1 MLLLMGLLLPLRR
14 NASSPRLSQ
23 HLLQELHPQTKV
35 IVHEEGTKVES
46 PSNISSA
53 LVLYSRGFGK
63 IEVWRSVVTN
73 PSRLVGSSCCAAS
86 HSGSQ
91 VLVHASPRPDLVD
104 HSILVSQVLQEL
116 SASSPISNSDAQ
128 TACGG
133 CSSVCLPRPTIY
145 ICSSM
150 KIIMWN
156 CQGAAKPS
164 FPHPRAGSRE
174 KAIVALMASLIW
186 YARNQR
192 IFQGHFIPPA
202 HLLRLCVYFHKNQ
215 FFSST
220 SFPPG
225 EPTQSRIWGNPQLFL
240 QFYSM
245 NFISWTPPPLGV
257 LTINFDGAVTA
268 ERAAGSFI
276 IRNHEGAML
285 AIGGNLLP
293 AVAVPFAEL
302 IEVWLGVK
310 YLFTHL
316 YSQCV
321 WIQGDS
327 SIVITWLKNLQ
338 RNRMSLSPWMQD
350 IKI

>member
-1 MLLLMGLLLPLRR
+1 MVYGPWIRAARVPVDPAAPGSGSSPSMSSSVAPTDNSWITPKKVASKPSSKPNKEILTPYVGGSRFSSLSLEEDSTFSAVMPMEVLHSEGDAFTHGVASTSKEKRKQSPTQSAPPTR
-14 NASSPRLSQ
+14 ASS
-23 HLLQELHPQTKV
+23 
-35 IVHEEGTKVES
+35 
-46 PSNISSA
+46 SN
-53 LVLYSRGFGK
+53 K
-63 IEVWRSVVTN
+63 
-73 PSRLVGSSCCAAS
+73 
-86 HSGSQ
+86 
-91 VLVHASPRPDLVD
+91 
-104 HSILVSQVLQEL
+104 
-116 SASSPISNSDAQ
+116 DAQ

>member
-1 MLLLMGLLLPLRR
+1 MVYGPWIRAARVPVDPAAPGSGSSPSMSSSVAPTDNSWITPKKVASKPSSKPNKEILTPYVGGSRFSSLSLEEDSTFSAVMPMEVLHSEGDAFTHGVASTSKEKRKQSPTQSAPPTR
-14 NASSPRLSQ
+14 ASS
-23 HLLQELHPQTKV
+23 
-35 IVHEEGTKVES
+35 
-46 PSNISSA
+46 SN
-53 LVLYSRGFGK
+53 K
-63 IEVWRSVVTN
+63 
-73 PSRLVGSSCCAAS
+73 
-86 HSGSQ
+86 
-91 VLVHASPRPDLVD
+91 
-104 HSILVSQVLQEL
+104 
-116 SASSPISNSDAQ
+116 DAQ

-164 FPHPRAGSRE
+164 F
-174 KAIVALMASLIW
+174 L
-186 YARNQR
+186 
-192 IFQGHFIPPA
+192 
-202 HLLRLCVYFHKNQ
+202 
-215 FFSST
+215 
-220 SFPPG
+220 
-225 EPTQSRIWGNPQLFL
+225 
-240 QFYSM
+240 
-245 NFISWTPPPLGV
+245 
-257 LTINFDGAVTA
+257 TA